1 MPAPTVLVA
10 TDLTARSDRPLDRAA
25 LLAGIGLALAGL
37 AHFVKPDLFKG
48 ITATAFPDDIDKHLK
63 VNGSIETALGVGL
76 IVPQTRKLAT
86 VGVIGYVLYLA
97 ANVAR
102 NR

>member
-1 MPAPTVLVA
+1 M
-10 TDLTARSDRPLDRAA
+10 TDAAGHTAGKKG
-25 LLAGIGLALAGL
+25 LLAGIGFALTGL

-48 ITATAFPDDIDKHLK
+48 ITATAFPEDVDKHLK

-76 IVPQTRKLAT
+76 IIPQTRKVAT
-86 VGVIGYVLYLA
+86 IGVAGYVLYLA

-102 NR
+102 NRA

>member
-1 MPAPTVLVA
+1 M
-10 TDLTARSDRPLDRAA
+10 TDAAGHTAGKKG
-25 LLAGIGLALAGL
+25 LLAGIGFALTGL

-48 ITATAFPDDIDKHLK
+48 ITATAFPEDVNKHLK

-76 IVPQTRKLAT
+76 IIPQTRKVAT
-86 VGVIGYVLYLA
+86 IGVAGYVLYLA

-102 NR
+102 NRA

>member
-1 MPAPTVLVA
+1 M
-10 TDLTARSDRPLDRAA
+10 TDAAENTAGKKG
-25 LLAGIGLALAGL
+25 LLAGIGLTLAGL
-37 AHFVKPDLFKG
+37 AHFVKPELFQS
-48 ITATAFPDDIDKHLK
+48 ITATAFAQDIDKHLK

-76 IVPQTRKLAT
+76 IVPQTRKVAT

-97 ANVAR
+97 ANVIR

>member
-1 MPAPTVLVA
+1 MTDAAGNTAGKKGLLVG
-10 TDLTARSDRPLDRAA
+10 L
-25 LLAGIGLALAGL
+25 GLALTGL

-48 ITATAFPDDIDKHLK
+48 ITATAFPEDIDKHLK

-76 IVPQTRKLAT
+76 IVPQTRKVAT
-86 VGVIGYVLYLA
+86 IGVVGYILYLA

-102 NR
+102 NRA

>member
-1 MPAPTVLVA
+1 M
-10 TDLTARSDRPLDRAA
+10 TDAAENTAGKKG
-25 LLAGIGLALAGL
+25 LLAGIGFALTGL

-48 ITATAFPDDIDKHLK
+48 ITATAFPEDVDKHLK

-76 IVPQTRKLAT
+76 IIPQTRKVAT
-86 VGVIGYVLYLA
+86 IGVAGYVLYLA

-102 NR
+102 NRA

>member
-1 MPAPTVLVA
+1 M
-10 TDLTARSDRPLDRAA
+10 TDAAENTAGKKG
-25 LLAGIGLALAGL
+25 LLAGLGLALAGL

-48 ITATAFPDDIDKHLK
+48 ITATAFPEDIDKHLK

-76 IVPQTRKLAT
+76 IVPRTRKVAT
-86 VGVIGYVLYLA
+86 IGVVGYVLYLA

-102 NR
+102 NRA

>member
-1 MPAPTVLVA
+1 M
-10 TDLTARSDRPLDRAA
+10 TDAA
-25 LLAGIGLALAGL
+25 ENTDGKKGLLAGIGLTLAGL
-37 AHFVKPDLFKG
+37 AHFIKPDLFTG
-48 ITATAFPDDIDKHLK
+48 ITATAFPQDIDKHLK

-76 IVPQTRKLAT
+76 IVPPTRKVAT
-86 VGVIGYVLYLA
+86 IGVLGYVLYLV

>member
-1 MPAPTVLVA
+1 M
-10 TDLTARSDRPLDRAA
+10 TDAAGHTAGKKG
-25 LLAGIGLALAGL
+25 LLAGIGFALTGL

-48 ITATAFPDDIDKHLK
+48 ITATAFPEDVDKHLK

-76 IVPQTRKLAT
+76 IIPQTRKVAT
-86 VGVIGYVLYLA
+86 IGVAGYILYLA

-102 NR
+102 NRA

>member
-1 MPAPTVLVA
+1 M
-10 TDLTARSDRPLDRAA
+10 TDAAGHTAGKKG
-25 LLAGIGLALAGL
+25 LLAGIGFALTGL

-48 ITATAFPDDIDKHLK
+48 ITATAFPEDVDKHLK

-76 IVPQTRKLAT
+76 IIPQSRKVAT
-86 VGVIGYVLYLA
+86 IGVVGYVLYLA

-102 NR
+102 NRA